1 LTDLDALQC
10 PRVHPDQG
18 VVPFVDLGSSFALVR
33 EGLLAEIGEL
43 MDSGHFTNGPQVA
56 AFESAFAAYCDAQ
69 HCVGTAS
76 GLDAL
81 RFALLAAGLE
91 PGAEVIVPAN
101 TFVATLEA
109 VTQARAVPVP
119 VDVTE
124 ADYNLDPAAVEAA
137 LTPRT
142 QAMVAVHLYGQM
154 ADMRTLGAL
163 AEHHGLA
170 VVEDACQAHGA
181 DRDGISAGT
190 AGVAAAFSFYPAK
203 NLGAAGDAGALVTD
217 GQTVA
222 QRVRMLRE
230 HGQASKHSHRIEGY
244 TSRLDTIQAIVLL
257 HKLPHLAHWN
267 DARRELAAAYV
278 ERLEGLGDLRLP
290 PVPQG
295 SNPVWQLFV
304 VRTAHP
310 ERFQRFL
317 GEREIG
323 TGRHYPE
330 PAHLTEAY
338 AHLGIPEGSLPVSE
352 TLAREVVS
360 LPIFPGMTLEQVDAV
375 GEAISDYFTSG

>member
-1 LTDLDALQC
+1 LTDLDALQY
-10 PRVHPDQG
+10 PRVDAGQSA
-18 VVPFVDLGSSFALVR
+18 VPFVDLASSLAPLR

-43 MDSGHFTNGPQVA
+43 VGSGRFTNGPQVA
-56 AFESAFAAYCDAQ
+56 AFESAFAAYCNAQ
-69 HCVGTAS
+69 HCVGAAS

-81 RFALLAAGLE
+81 RFALLAAGVE

-137 LTPRT
+137 ITPRT
-142 QAMVAVHLYGQM
+142 QALVAVHLYGQM
-154 ADMRTLGAL
+154 ADMRPLVAL
-163 AEHHGLA
+163 ADRHGLA
-170 VVEDACQAHGA
+170 MVEDACQAHGA
-181 DRDGISAGT
+181 ERDGVRAGT
-190 AGVAAAFSFYPAK
+190 AGVAAAFSFYPTK

-217 GQTVA
+217 DQTVA
-222 QRVRMLRE
+222 QTVRMLRE
-230 HGQASKHSHRIEGY
+230 HGQASKYSHQLEGY
-244 TSRLDTIQAIVLL
+244 TSRLDTIQAIFLN
-257 HKLPHLAHWN
+257 HKLPHLARWN
-267 DARRELAAAYV
+267 EERRELAGAYL

-290 PVPQG
+290 RVPQG
-295 SNPVWQLFV
+295 SNPVWHLFV
-304 VRTAHP
+304 VRTPHP

-317 GEREIG
+317 RARGVG
-323 TGRHYPE
+323 TGRHYPQ

-338 AHLGIPEGSLPVSE
+338 AHLRVPEGSLPVSE
-352 TLAREVVS
+352 TLAREVLS

-375 GEAISDYFTSG
+375 GEAVSDYFSRG